1 MKKKVLVMLLVG
13 AILVMGGCGSTK
25 VEDTEAVKET
35 VVEETEAVEPTVENV
50 QTEEISESDVSTLP
64 LEDEEYPVDTGIP
77 SDVVTT
83 AIDNFH
89 NNSRIMITGDVV
101 QDLLTD
107 IVFPGL
113 IMCNRDTGVEYLW
126 TGGDSAEL
134 NIFFDQNTGY
144 KYYGTSNVWVKVI
157 PDGAYE
163 PSGAI
168 VDTIF
173 DLYVS
178 TASSFGVT
186 EEQDS
191 EGTPYYRATCNY
203 VDESGNKYMVAVDI
217 VKEVLLPLNIYIY
230 EVQDE
235 ATVETDESTI
245 TGENFVNPISTFE
258 ISYSPEDDSTF
269 DEMTTLPADDDYV
282 DISQSDFDS
291 LKEEL
296 EAELELE
303 EDATSNTTETSAE

>member
-89 NNSRIMITGDVV
+89 NNNRVMITGDVV
-101 QDLLTD
+101 QDPFTD
-107 IVFPGL
+107 IVLPGL
-113 IMCNRDTGVEYLW
+113 IICNRDTGIEYLRA
-126 TGGDSAEL
+126 GNDSDEI

-144 KYYGTSNVWVKVI
+144 KYYGTSDVWVKVT
-157 PDGAYE
+157 PDDAYT
-163 PSGAI
+163 PSGAL
-168 VDTIF
+168 VDNIF
-173 DLYVS
+173 DPYVS
-178 TASSFGVT
+178 TADAFDVV
-186 EEQDS
+186 EKQDS
-191 EGTPYYRATCNY
+191 EGTSYYRATCNY
-203 VDESGNKYMVAVDI
+203 VDESGNEYMVAIDI
-217 VKEVLLPLNIYIY
+217 VKEVLLPLDIYIY

-245 TGENFVNPISTFE
+245 TGENFVNPISTFQ

-269 DEMTTLPADDDYV
+269 DEMTTLPADEDCTE
-282 DISQSDFDS
+282 ISQSDFDS
-291 LKEEL
+291 LKEDL

-303 EDATSNTTETSAE
+303 EDTTGTSAE

>member
-35 VVEETEAVEPTVENV
+35 VVEETEAVEPMAENV

-64 LEDEEYPVDTGIP
+64 LEDEEYPVDNGIP
-77 SDVVTT
+77 SDVVST

-89 NNSRIMITGDVV
+89 KSGRVMITGNVV
-101 QDLLTD
+101 QDPLTD
-107 IVFPGL
+107 TVLPGL
-113 IMCNRDTGVEYLW
+113 ILCNRDTGVEYLW
-126 TGGDSAEL
+126 AGSDTDEI

-144 KYYGTSNVWVKVI
+144 KYYGTSDVWVKVI
-157 PDGAYE
+157 PDDSYE
-163 PSGAI
+163 PSGTI

-173 DLYVS
+173 DPYVS
-178 TASSFGVT
+178 TADAFVVT

-191 EGTPYYRATCNY
+191 EGTQYYRATCNY
-203 VDESGNKYMVAVDI
+203 VDESGSKYMVAVDI
-217 VKEVLLPLNIYIY
+217 VKEVLLPLNLYIY

-245 TGENFVNPISTFE
+245 TGKNFVNPISTFE

-269 DEMTTLPADDDYV
+269 DEMTTLPADEDCTE
-282 DISQSDFDS
+282 ISQSDFNS
-291 LKEEL
+291 LKEDL
-296 EAELELE
+296 EAE
-303 EDATSNTTETSAE
+303 